1 MKHSMDRMPKE
12 LILEQGK
19 LYGNL
24 EIDGEMLLILIN
36 SKKIIAQMNFDL
48 FFWKASNF
56 HTQHEMCVERK
67 VISHVAQVVT
77 WDVSCDNG
85 RINSINSSN
94 PKTLENKLL
103 CSNISFNNN
112 LSPHRIFI
120 PSIRSQDC

>member
-48 FFWKASNF
+48 FF
-56 HTQHEMCVERK
+56 
-67 VISHVAQVVT
+67 
-77 WDVSCDNG
+77 
-85 RINSINSSN
+85 
-94 PKTLENKLL
+94 
-103 CSNISFNNN
+103 
-112 LSPHRIFI
+112 
-120 PSIRSQDC
+120 